1 MLSYDVI
8 LKESFPSARGDD
20 LALLDDIA
28 TIGDAA
34 CELQILFDQ
43 QHGETLL
50 FSYPIQDLTDLVD
63 DAGLNSV

>member
-8 LKESFPSARGDD
+8 LKEGFPSARGDD

-28 TIGDAA
+28 AIGDAA

-50 FSYPIQDLTDLVD
+50 FSDPAQDLTDLLD
-63 DAGLNSV
+63 DAGLNSL